1 MHVFSAGDTDKDD
14 DDEWLPGSEDE
25 GSEDEDSE
33 DEFLLENNSDS
44 E

>member
-25 GSEDEDSE
+25 GSEDEDS